1 MIGFGYDIHRLEFG
15 RKLILGGIE
24 ISSDIGPIAH
34 SDGDVLIHSIID
46 SILGACGMGDIGEM
60 FPDTDNK
67 YKNISSVE
75 LLKEVMD
82 KINRKFRIIN
92 IDCMIILEK
101 PKLNNYKIKIKEN
114 ISKILDLDISKVNIK
129 AGTNEKLDALGR
141 NEACAVYS
149 VCQVEA
155 IN

>member
-1 MIGFGYDIHRLEFG
+1 MIGFGYDIHRLEYG
-15 RKLILGGIE
+15 RKFILGGIE

-46 SILGACGMGDIGEM
+46 SILGACSLGDIGEM

-75 LLKEVMD
+75 LLKEVLD
-82 KINRKFRIIN
+82 KINQKFRIIN

-101 PKLNNYKIKIKEN
+101 PKLKEYKIQIKEN
-114 ISKILDLDISKVNIK
+114 ISKILNLDISRVNIK
-129 AGTNEKLDALGR
+129 AGTNEKIDALGR

-149 VCQVEA
+149 VCQVEE